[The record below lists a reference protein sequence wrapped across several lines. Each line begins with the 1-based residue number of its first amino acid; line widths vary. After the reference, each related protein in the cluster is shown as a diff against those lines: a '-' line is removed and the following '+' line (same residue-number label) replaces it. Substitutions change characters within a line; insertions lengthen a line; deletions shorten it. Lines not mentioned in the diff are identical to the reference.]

1 MNEHWTG
8 QALTTTEIHFTG
20 SRSCNTAVKIHV

>member
-1 MNEHWTG
+1 MNGHWNG

-20 SRSCNTAVKIHV
+20 GRRPTL